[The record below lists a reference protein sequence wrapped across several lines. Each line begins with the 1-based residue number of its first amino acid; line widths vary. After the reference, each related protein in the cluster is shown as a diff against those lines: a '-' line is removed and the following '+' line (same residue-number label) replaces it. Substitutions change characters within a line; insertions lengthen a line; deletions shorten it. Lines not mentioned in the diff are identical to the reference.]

1 MVPADRPRFPCAS
14 PANDPD
20 GVRGGASGRCRQR
33 SVPPLLRAW
42 LGTVCSGL
50 LICFAPAALGRRPC
64 SETSASKE
72 RKKIV
77 LMPLSSCVST
87 ESRLTLQLILDLG
100 RVPSPANRLS
110 CPSSSSAHGNRIQR
124 DDRSSRPAARAGGR
138 ALDLAALVRVGL
150 ARPLGLDGLG
160 LGLRRLAWLRGW
172 RARGRAKHRRLTGGW
187 PDRLLSAWNAQPV
200 VGRDSQEHAIW
211 G

>member
-1 MVPADRPRFPCAS
+1 
-14 PANDPD
+14 
-20 GVRGGASGRCRQR
+20 
-33 SVPPLLRAW
+33 VPPAVGAASAPCMARHGLLRSAH
-42 LGTVCSGL
+42 L
-50 LICFAPAALGRRPC
+50 LCPGRPG
-64 SETSASKE
+64 SSPTLTSASKE

-110 CPSSSSAHGNRIQR
+110 CPSSSSADGNRIQR

-160 LGLRRLAWLRGW
+160 LGLRTRWARTGAAETSVAARVASPWASQTSTTNWRLA
-172 RARGRAKHRRLTGGW
+172 
-187 PDRLLSAWNAQPV
+187 
-200 VGRDSQEHAIW
+200 
-211 G
+211 